1 MFSGKHERVQ
11 QDYEERF
18 VTMSTVEKKLNVHV
32 AVLETEIEAFKQM
45 QASML
50 EEIQKK
56 GIAGSYRVPTC

>member
-1 MFSGKHERVQ
+1 MLVGKHERVQ

-18 VTMSTVEKKLNVHV
+18 VTMTTVEKKLNVTIG
-32 AVLETEIEAFKQM
+32 VLETEIEALKLN

-56 GIAGSYRVPTC
+56 GTVYNE

>member
-1 MFSGKHERVQ
+1 MLSGKHERVQ

-18 VTMSTVEKKLNVHV
+18 VTMATVVKKLNVHL
-32 AVLETEIEAFKQM
+32 AVLETELEALKQM

-56 GIAGSYRVPTC
+56 GTA